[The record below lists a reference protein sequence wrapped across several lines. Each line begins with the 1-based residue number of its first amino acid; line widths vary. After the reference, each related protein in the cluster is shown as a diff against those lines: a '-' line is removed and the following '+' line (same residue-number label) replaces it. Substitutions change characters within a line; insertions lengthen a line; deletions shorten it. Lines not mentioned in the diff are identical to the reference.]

1 MAYGAK
7 QSSVEAA
14 TCRARQIGIRC
25 RDIEREGYRCIRIV
39 NCGPDFMYVAPSMA
53 ACAAFIKE
61 SRMRFANATSSTENR
76 GERPVYDMAGSPP
89 AASPRFCRGEV
100 WAQRSD
106 CYT

>member
-14 TCRARQIGIRC
+14 TCRARQIGARC

-39 NCGPDFMYVAPSMA
+39 HCDPDFLYVAPSMA

-61 SRMRFANATSSTENR
+61 SRMRFANATSSTGNP
-76 GERPVYDMAGSPP
+76 GERPVYDMPGLL
-89 AASPRFCRGEV
+89 PRSAPRICKCGVLRTGE
-100 WAQRSD
+100 
-106 CYT
+106 